1 MIGENVIS
9 GYKLNTEDHGDCV
22 YITACEATDSGAS
35 DELVIPDTI
44 DGKPVKGIDRKAFLQ
59 QVGLRKVVLPGTVAY
74 IGDWAFSQC
83 RQLETF
89 ILKQGA
95 GVDAFVGRGIFEG
108 SDRLANICI
117 GYTKPDELSFLA
129 ALPVKRLPAAYLI
142 KDPSFGLAE
151 WYRKLDMAI
160 VDYLKQD
167 DIEGYSDRA
176 LCGEEDISYDGVGS
190 VDGEL
195 PGESAAYLKEVGKN
209 KAGLS
214 FARLT
219 NKVYITNETKAY
231 LSDYLLSR
239 SKGCER
245 ENAWYYIL
253 EDRYDDSKA
262 IDDYLDIIKPDTDA
276 LKAMLEDVPPS
287 KALLKSKLI
296 AHKSGN
302 MGDFFDD
309 LTI

>member
-1 MIGENVIS
+1 MGETIIS
-9 GYKLNTEDHGDCV
+9 GYKLNTEDHGEGV
-22 YITACEATDSGAS
+22 YITSCETTGSNAS
-35 DELVIPDTI
+35 DELVIPETV
-44 DGKPVKGIDRKAFLQ
+44 DGKPVKGIERKSFLQ
-59 QVGLRKVVLPGTVAY
+59 QSGLRKIVLPGTLTY

-89 ILKQGA
+89 VLMKGA
-95 GVDAFVGRGIFEG
+95 SVDAFVGRGIFEG
-108 SDRLANICI
+108 SERLQNICI
-117 GYTKPDELSFLA
+117 GYEEPDALSFLA
-129 ALPVKRLPAAYLI
+129 ALPVKKLPATYLI
-142 KDPSFGLAE
+142 KDPSFGTVE
-151 WYRKLDMAI
+151 WYKKLDMAI

-219 NKVYITNETKAY
+219 NEVYITEETKSY
-231 LSDYLLSR
+231 LSDYLISR
-239 SKGCER
+239 SKGCES
-245 ENAWYYIL
+245 ETAWYYIL
-253 EDRYDDSKA
+253 EDRYDDTKA
-262 IDDYLDIIKPDTDA
+262 IDDYLDILKPDTVT
-276 LKAMLEDVPPS
+276 LKKMIEDVPAS
-287 KALLKSKLI
+287 KALLKAKLI
-296 AHKSGN
+296 AYKSESGS
-302 MGDFFDD
+302 DFFDD

>member
-1 MIGENVIS
+1 MGETIIS
-9 GYKLNTEDHGDCV
+9 GYKLNTEDHGDYV
-22 YITACEATDSGAS
+22 YIIGCTTKDISLS
-35 DELVIPDTI
+35 DELEIPETI
-44 DGKPVKGIDRKAFLQ
+44 DGKAVTGIERKAFLQ
-59 QVGLRKVVLPGTVAY
+59 QSSLRKIVIPGTVTY

-89 ILKQGA
+89 VLMKGA
-95 GVDAFVGRGIFEG
+95 SVDAFVGRGVFEG
-108 SDRLANICI
+108 SERLQNICI
-117 GYTKPDELSFLA
+117 GYEEPDALSFLA
-129 ALPVKRLPAAYLI
+129 ALPVKKLPATYLI
-142 KDPSFGLAE
+142 KDPSFGTIE
-151 WYRKLDMAI
+151 WYKKLDMAI

-219 NKVYITNETKAY
+219 NKVYITNETEAY

-245 ENAWYYIL
+245 ETAWYYIL

-276 LKAMLEDVPPS
+276 LKAMIEDVPAS

-296 AHKSGN
+296 AHKNGN
-302 MGDFFDD
+302 MGDFFDN